1 MRKVEK
7 ITVDN
12 ESGFVLN
19 FSVQWLSSDGKWNTT
34 EWSSGNYPVAQSRT
48 TPPLDKIGV
57 PADAVAVTPYGHA
70 VGGISGQGTPFL
82 TFESNDRIATY
93 EAIWTPLIG
102 FKITLIE

>member
-34 EWSSGNYPVAQSRT
+34 EWNSGNYPVAQSRT

-57 PADAVAVTPYGHA
+57 PADAVAVTPY
-70 VGGISGQGTPFL
+70 VGGYRVKERRSLLSSRTTHRDL
-82 TFESNDRIATY
+82 RSNLDTFNR
-93 EAIWTPLIG
+93 L
-102 FKITLIE
+102 

>member
-34 EWSSGNYPVAQSRT
+34 E
-48 TPPLDKIGV
+48 
-57 PADAVAVTPYGHA
+57 
-70 VGGISGQGTPFL
+70 
-82 TFESNDRIATY
+82 
-93 EAIWTPLIG
+93 
-102 FKITLIE
+102 